1 MISTIE
7 KQRYNAPE
15 ISQIEMD
22 NEISLV
28 LVSGDG
34 FPDDP
39 TEPGMTG
46 AGWNSSDPIDPL
58 FE

>member
-1 MISTIE
+1 MKATTE
-7 KQRYNAPE
+7 KQQYNAPE
-15 ISQIEMD
+15 ITRLQID

-28 LVSGDG
+28 MVSGDG

-46 AGWNSSDPIDPL
+46 AGWNSSDPIDPF